1 MDKSNESAPT
11 KKPKA
16 DRKKIII
23 GGALTSLLASVIMF
37 ALTLLFIGTRFDPRV
52 QSGDYLPGQNLAAM
66 ATNAA
71 DNIAIA
77 TNVFI
82 VSFFVLWIAVTAF
95 CLIMRK
101 TENPENPE
109 NPAKRRTVNIGKK

>member
-1 MDKSNESAPT
+1 MDKSKESVPT

-16 DRKKIII
+16 DRKTIII
-23 GGALTSLLASVIMF
+23 GGALTSLLASVVMF
-37 ALTLLFIGTRFDPRV
+37 TLTLLFIGTRFDPRV

-66 ATNAA
+66 AANAS

-77 TNVFI
+77 NNVFI
-82 VSFFVLWIAVTAF
+82 VSFFVLWIAITAF

-101 TENPENPE
+101 NG
-109 NPAKRRTVNIGKK
+109 KRRKPSETQNSESF